1 MDPRSSSGFQAGV
14 ERLKILIID
23 DDQAMIGAIRTAV
36 TRKLEDDIEIE
47 TAPDG
52 VTIAYRLEGGQA
64 PWDVVLLDVD
74 LPGISGPQLLDQF
87 RESGSSSSVIMLSA
101 DTSATTAAACMR
113 AGAFY
118 YLTKPF
124 KPSELI
130 DSVQSAARHS
140 RLRRQLL
147 GPRSTETRSTI
158 VGNSPGMRQLVS
170 AIDRVAEQNVSILIQ
185 GESGTG
191 KELVARLVHDRSVRQ
206 KMPFVPINCGAI
218 PDTLIDSELFGHQK
232 GAFTGATADRSGL
245 FVEADGGTLFLDEIG
260 DMPLAVQ
267 ARLLRV
273 LQEGEVRAVGSS
285 GMRDVDV
292 RVIAASH
299 VDLGQA
305 ADRGKFRK
313 DLYYRLNVVVLA
325 IPPLRDRI
333 EDLPDLAAR
342 FLQKHGND
350 APLSLSPTALDALT
364 SYSWPGNVREL
375 ENAIQSA
382 IALRGGD
389 VIGPESLPPNLR
401 GRVRGSMP
409 IPLPQSGTDE
419 QLTLTEAKRRVSA
432 QFEHDY
438 LQQIMQRA
446 QGSVAEAARLAG
458 IDRTNFRRLLQR
470 HNIDPTSFK

>member
-1 MDPRSSSGFQAGV
+1 VTDPI
-14 ERLKILIID
+14 KILIID
-23 DDQAMIGAIRTAV
+23 DDHAVIEAIRTVV
-36 TRKLEDDIEIE
+36 TRRIEGETVEIE

-52 VTIAYRLEGGQA
+52 VTIAYKLEGGQA

-101 DTSATTAAACMR
+101 DTSANTAASCMR

-124 KPSELI
+124 KPAELV
-130 DSVQSAARHS
+130 DSVLSAARHS
-140 RLRRQLL
+140 RLRRQLYQ
-147 GPRSTETRSTI
+147 PRIDEQVTI
-158 VGNSPGMRQLVS
+158 VGSSPGMRQLRA
-170 AIDRVAEQNVSILIQ
+170 AIARVAEQNVSILIQ

-191 KELVARLVHDRSVRQ
+191 KELVAKLVHERSVRQ
-206 KMPFVPINCGAI
+206 KKPFVAVNCGAI
-218 PDTLIDSELFGHQK
+218 PDTLIDSELFGHSK
-232 GAFTGATADRSGL
+232 GAFTGATNDRAGV

-273 LQEGEVRAVGSS
+273 LQEGEIRSVGGS
-285 GMRDVDV
+285 GVRDVDV

-305 ADRGKFRK
+305 AERGKFRK

-325 IPPLRDRI
+325 IPPLRDRR
-333 EDLPDLAAR
+333 EDLPELAAR
-342 FLQKHGND
+342 FLKKHGGD
-350 APLSLSPTALDALT
+350 AELTLSPTALDALT
-364 SYSWPGNVREL
+364 NYSWPGNVREL

-382 IALRGGD
+382 IAMRGGD
-389 VIGPESLPPNLR
+389 ILGVESLPANFR
-401 GRVRGSMP
+401 GRIYGSRP
-409 IPLPQSGTDE
+409 IPLPVPGMGTPGEE
-419 QLTLTEAKRRVSA
+419 QLTLTEAKRLVSA
-432 QFEHDY
+432 QFERDY

-458 IDRTNFRRLLQR
+458 LDRTNFRRLLQR
-470 HNIDPTSFK
+470 HNIDPMSFK